1 MLSFHRIELFWI
13 MLLLQQITDACAW
26 VLPPPSP
33 SIISSTNSLCSTGGI
48 VVVVVGGGGSSK
60 VINNTIIVGDSKVM
74 IQEVARTDTK
84 ELERMSKFCIDTFY
98 NQNNENDFS
107 IISR

>member
-1 MLSFHRIELFWI
+1 MLFFNRIEQFWI

-26 VLPPPSP
+26 VLPPPSSP
-33 SIISSTNSLCSTGGI
+33 SIISTPSSLSSTGG
-48 VVVVVGGGGSSK
+48 GAGAGSSK
-60 VINNTIIVGDSKVM
+60 VINNTIIVGYTKVV

-98 NQNNENDFS
+98 NQNNENEAS

>member
-48 VVVVVGGGGSSK
+48 VVVVGGGGSSK

>member
-1 MLSFHRIELFWI
+1 MLSLNRIELFWI
-13 MLLLQQITDACAW
+13 MLLLQQLTEAW
-26 VLPPPSP
+26 VLPPSSL
-33 SIISSTNSLCSTGGI
+33 SIISTPSSLCSTGGGG
-48 VVVVVGGGGSSK
+48 GGGGSSK
-60 VINNTIIVGDSKVM
+60 VINNTIIVGDTKVT

-98 NQNNENDFS
+98 NQNNENEVMDSS